1 MVVWFSLAG
10 AGGGAWLDL
19 CEWNLNLQRKE
30 SSREGAQ
37 PRAGSEKWDF
47 SAPRF
52 KSNEVNRN
60 QMAFLPSG
68 SQPGACVH
76 SIGEFYYQVTG

>member
-1 MVVWFSLAG
+1 MVLGQTCVS
-10 AGGGAWLDL
+10 L

-30 SSREGAQ
+30 SSREWTQ
-37 PRAGSEKWDF
+37 PRTGCEMWGF

-52 KSNEVNRN
+52 KSNEVNKN

-68 SQPGACVH
+68 SQLGACVH
-76 SIGEFYYQVTG
+76 SIGEFYYQVTGQMI